1 MTVGERIEEMMQ
13 LKGMSRRK
21 LSEITNLSEASISR
35 YINGEREPR
44 SISLAAIARALDV
57 TVDDLMGVEKDEGE
71 QVEKAVMLIARN
83 AKSLSKE
90 EKKTLMNALIGE

>member
-1 MTVGERIEEMMQ
+1 MTVGEKIEEVMQ

-44 SISLAAIARALDV
+44 SISLAAIARALNV
-57 TVDDLMGVEKDEGE
+57 TVDDLMGVKKDERE
-71 QVEKAVMLIARN
+71 QVGKAVMLIARN
-83 AKSLSKE
+83 AKSLSTE
-90 EKKTLMNALIGE
+90 DKKTLMNALIGE